1 MSTTPR
7 GIDRLLAVARDGGR
21 VDDAV
26 ALAVLPRC
34 PADALLETAEALT
47 LEGYGRNV
55 SYSRKVFIPLTRLC
69 RDVCRYCTFA
79 AVPRRR
85 PAPARRGPRPMG
97 SKEGGAGLGR
107 WRRRRTSRAAGGSL
121 VSSSRAPA
129 ERGVRKVVRENRA
142 AQSRVKG

>member
-1 MSTTPR
+1 VAARYPGSLRQRVATNH
-7 GIDRLLAVARDGGR
+7 RL
-21 VDDAV
+21 
-26 ALAVLPRC
+26 VL
-34 PADALLETAEALT
+34 
-47 LEGYGRNV
+47 
-55 SYSRKVFIPLTRLC
+55 
-69 RDVCRYCTFA
+69 A

-97 SKEGGAGLGR
+97 SKESGAGLGR

-142 AQSRVKG
+142 AQSRV